1 VSAERGNGKPNRRTV
16 RRGVSAERANGKPN
30 RRTVRR
36 GVSAERANGKP
47 NRRTV
52 RRGVS
57 AERANGKPN
66 RRTVSAARRLIV
78 GGGRRGLVFLL
89 AAAVLSSC
97 DWRGIANVPL
107 PVGRGAG
114 SDHLTIYVQMPDT
127 LALNT
132 NSRVRVA
139 DVWVGTVRDIR
150 LKNWIATLT
159 LDVDPGVKLP
169 ANATAKIGQTSLLG
183 TQHVELAVPKT
194 PSPQQLKSG
203 DTIPLRNSSA
213 YPTIERTLASIAV
226 ILTGG
231 GITNLDVIQ
240 TEILNILDGHVDQVH
255 EFLRRLDTFTAELN
269 RRRGDLTRAIDST
282 NQLLTIIANH
292 NDTLDRV
299 LTDIPPLIQHFA
311 DTRELFA
318 DATES
323 LGRFSD
329 VANRALSD
337 TRPNLHQNLQSLQRP
352 LIQLGRASPLVVD
365 ALRLG
370 LTAPFNIDD
379 VSKVIRGDYVNV
391 SVGIDLTLSAVDNA
405 LLSGTGYSGALRA
418 LEQSWGRDPA
428 TMIPDVRY
436 TPNPNDAPGGPLVER
451 GE

>member
-1 VSAERGNGKPNRRTV
+1 MKRV
-16 RRGVSAERANGKPN
+16 
-30 RRTVRR
+30 
-36 GVSAERANGKP
+36 
-47 NRRTV
+47 
-52 RRGVS
+52 
-57 AERANGKPN
+57 
-66 RRTVSAARRLIV
+66 IV
-78 GGGRRGLVFLL
+78 GAGRRALVLVMAL
-89 AAAVLSSC
+89 VLSSC
-97 DWRGIANVPL
+97 AWRGIANVPL
-107 PVGRGAG
+107 PVGRGTGAG
-114 SDHLTIYVQMPDT
+114 HMRIYVQVPDT

-159 LDVDPGVKLP
+159 LDIDPSVKLP

-183 TQHVELAVPKT
+183 TQHVELAAPKN
-194 PSPQQLKSG
+194 PSPQPLKTG
-203 DTIPLRNSSA
+203 DTIGLMNSSA
-213 YPTIERTLASIAV
+213 YPTVERTLASIAV

-231 GITNLDVIQ
+231 GITHLEVIQ
-240 TEILNILDGHVDQVH
+240 NEILNALDGHVDQVR
-255 EFLRRLDTFTAELN
+255 EFLGRLDTFTAELN
-269 RRRGDLTRAIDST
+269 RRTGDLTRAIDST
-282 NQLLTIIANH
+282 NQLLAAIADH

-299 LTDIPPLIQHFA
+299 LTDIPPLIRHFA

-318 DATES
+318 DAVES

-337 TRPNLHQNLQSLQRP
+337 SRRNLRQNLESLQRP
-352 LIQLGRASPLVVD
+352 LIQLERASPLTVD

-370 LTAPFNIDD
+370 LTAPFNIDG
-379 VSKVIRGDYVNV
+379 VPKLIRGDYINI
-391 SVGIDLTLSAVDNA
+391 SAGIDLTLSALDNA
-405 LLSGTGYSGALRA
+405 LLTGTGLSGMFRA
-418 LEQSWGRDPA
+418 LEQAWGRDPA